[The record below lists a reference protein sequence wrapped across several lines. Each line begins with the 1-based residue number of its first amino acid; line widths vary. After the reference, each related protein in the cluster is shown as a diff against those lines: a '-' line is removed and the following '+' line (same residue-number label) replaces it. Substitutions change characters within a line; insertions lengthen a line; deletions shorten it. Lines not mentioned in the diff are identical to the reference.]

1 MHQFI
6 AAPIPNPPPA
16 KRLLRKEWPRDESA
30 RNNSRGTTG
39 DPTPLEW
46 PHAGLLLQRECEHIF
61 CREVLHRITQRP
73 TYATR
78 SAGFLCVT
86 EQWYEYCWKPQTSR
100 THARTKDSMM
110 NKTNN
115 LAIATA
121 LLGVSLTVDSA
132 SALTNGSFE
141 SPATGCQGATTSL
154 PGWSV
159 TTGNIDIVDSTCT
172 GMAAADGAYFLD
184 LTGTVGSGA
193 GGTITQS
200 IATTPGSQYTLNFYF
215 GGNSQWQAQAGNPF
229 SEYQNDGPIKSMDV
243 LIDGAQL
250 GATYSINTTGNLW
263 TNTGWVYETTTFKA
277 TGSSTTLAFEVTVW
291 SAPH

>member
-1 MHQFI
+1 
-6 AAPIPNPPPA
+6 
-16 KRLLRKEWPRDESA
+16 
-30 RNNSRGTTG
+30 
-39 DPTPLEW
+39 
-46 PHAGLLLQRECEHIF
+46 
-61 CREVLHRITQRP
+61 
-73 TYATR
+73 
-78 SAGFLCVT
+78 
-86 EQWYEYCWKPQTSR
+86 
-100 THARTKDSMM
+100 M
-110 NKTNN
+110 NKTNH
-115 LAIATA
+115 LAIATS
-121 LLGVSLTVDSA
+121 LLVVSLTVDSA
-132 SALTNGSFE
+132 GALTSGSFE
-141 SPATGCQGATTSL
+141 SPATGCQGAPTSL

-172 GMAAADGAYFLD
+172 GMTAADGAYFLD

-263 TNTGWVYETTTFKA
+263 TNPGWVYETTTFKA
-277 TGSSTTLAFEVTVW
+277 TGNSTTLAFESLDSGTYGPLLDGVSVTATSVPEPAAIGLLCVGVIAVGAMRKRG
-291 SAPH
+291 SP